1 MGGCFKMKT
10 RIVKQPDERK
20 SEIIKTAG
28 KLFLQ
33 KGVHNTKISEIV
45 ETIGVAKG
53 LFYYYFKSKDD
64 VITAVIEHFIFEL
77 DIVLSNILSSDINY
91 YKKISKFVDTY
102 IQIRRMFN
110 KNSCNNNGNDNFSY
124 ILIKKSNN
132 LMLSYLKLLISTGTS
147 KGLLRL
153 RYPDETVT
161 MLVYGLNELMDSS
174 QKKIRRSVMLALFE
188 QSLSLPSGILA

>member
-1 MGGCFKMKT
+1 MKT

-28 KLFLQ
+28 RLFLQ

-64 VITAVIEHFIFEL
+64 VISAVIEHFISEL
-77 DIVLSNILSSDINY
+77 DVVLSNILSSDINY
-91 YKKISKFVDTY
+91 YKKISKFIDTY
-102 IQIRRMFN
+102 VQIRRMFN
-110 KNSCNNNGNDNFSY
+110 KNSCNNNDNDNFSY
-124 ILIKKSNN
+124 ILLKKSNN
-132 LMLSYLKLLISTGTS
+132 LILSYLKLLISTGIS

-161 MLVYGLNELMDSS
+161 MLVYGLNELMESS
-174 QKKIRRSVMLALFE
+174 QKKIGRAVMLALVE

>member
-1 MGGCFKMKT
+1 MKT

-28 KLFLQ
+28 RLFLQ

-64 VITAVIEHFIFEL
+64 VISAVIEHFISEL
-77 DIVLSNILSSDINY
+77 DVVLSNILSSDINY
-91 YKKISKFVDTY
+91 YKKISKFIDTY
-102 IQIRRMFN
+102 VQIRRMFN
-110 KNSCNNNGNDNFSY
+110 KNSCNNNDNDNFSY
-124 ILIKKSNN
+124 ILLKKSNN
-132 LMLSYLKLLISTGTS
+132 LILSYLKLLISSGIS

-174 QKKIRRSVMLALFE
+174 QKKIGRAVMLALVE
-188 QSLSLPSGILA
+188 QSLSLPCGILA

>member
-1 MGGCFKMKT
+1 MKI

-20 SEIIKTAG
+20 SEIIKTAE
-28 KLFLQ
+28 KLFLE

-64 VITAVIEHFIFEL
+64 VINAVIEHFISEL
-77 DIVLSNILSSDINY
+77 
-91 YKKISKFVDTY
+91 SKFIDTY
-102 IQIRRMFN
+102 VQIRKMFNNNSFN
-110 KNSCNNNGNDNFSY
+110 KNDNDNFSY
-124 ILIKKSNN
+124 ILLKKSNN
-132 LMLSYLKLLISTGTS
+132 LILSYLKLLISSGIS

-174 QKKIRRSVMLALFE
+174 QKKISLSVMLALVE
-188 QSLSLPSGILA
+188 QSLSLPSGVLA

>member
-1 MGGCFKMKT
+1 MKI

-20 SEIIKTAG
+20 SEIIKTAER
-28 KLFLQ
+28 LFLE

-64 VITAVIEHFIFEL
+64 VINAVIEHFISEL
-77 DIVLSNILSSDINY
+77 DISLSKILNSNDMNY
-91 YKKISKFVDTY
+91 YKKITKFIDTY
-102 IQIRRMFN
+102 VQIKRMFN
-110 KNSCNNNGNDNFSY
+110 NNSFNNDVNDNFRY
-124 ILIKKSNN
+124 ILLKRSNN
-132 LMLSYLKLLISTGTS
+132 LILSYLKLLISSGIS

-174 QKKIRRSVMLALFE
+174 QKKIGRPVMLALVE

>member
-1 MGGCFKMKT
+1 MKT

-28 KLFLQ
+28 RLFLQ

-64 VITAVIEHFIFEL
+64 VISAVIEHFISEL
-77 DIVLSNILSSDINY
+77 DVVLSNILSSDINY
-91 YKKISKFVDTY
+91 YKKISKFIDTY
-102 IQIRRMFN
+102 VQIRRMFN
-110 KNSCNNNGNDNFSY
+110 KNSCNNNDNDNFSY
-124 ILIKKSNN
+124 ILLKKSNN
-132 LMLSYLKLLISTGTS
+132 LILSYLKLLISTGIS

-174 QKKIRRSVMLALFE
+174 QKKIGRAVMLALVE
-188 QSLSLPSGILA
+188 QSLSLPCGILA

>member
-1 MGGCFKMKT
+1 MKT

-28 KLFLQ
+28 RLFLQ
-33 KGVHNTKISEIV
+33 KGVHNTKISKIV

-64 VITAVIEHFIFEL
+64 VISAVIEHFISEL
-77 DIVLSNILSSDINY
+77 DVVLSNILSSDINY
-91 YKKISKFVDTY
+91 YKKISKFIDTY
-102 IQIRRMFN
+102 VQIRRMFN
-110 KNSCNNNGNDNFSY
+110 KNSCNNNDNDNFSY
-124 ILIKKSNN
+124 ILLKKSNN
-132 LMLSYLKLLISTGTS
+132 LILSYLKLLISTGIS

-174 QKKIRRSVMLALFE
+174 QKKIGRAVMLALVE
-188 QSLSLPSGILA
+188 QSLSLPCGILA

>member
-1 MGGCFKMKT
+1 MKT

-28 KLFLQ
+28 RLFLQ

-64 VITAVIEHFIFEL
+64 VISAVIEHFISEL
-77 DIVLSNILSSDINY
+77 DVVLSNILSSDINY
-91 YKKISKFVDTY
+91 YKKISKFIDTY
-102 IQIRRMFN
+102 VQIRRMFN
-110 KNSCNNNGNDNFSY
+110 KNSCNNNDNDNFSY
-124 ILIKKSNN
+124 ILLKKSNN
-132 LMLSYLKLLISTGTS
+132 LILSYLKLLISTGIS

-161 MLVYGLNELMDSS
+161 MLVYRLNELMDSS
-174 QKKIRRSVMLALFE
+174 QKKIGRAVMLALVE
-188 QSLSLPSGILA
+188 QSLSLPCGILA

>member
-1 MGGCFKMKT
+1 MKI

-20 SEIIKTAG
+20 SEIIKTAE
-28 KLFLQ
+28 KLFLE

-64 VITAVIEHFIFEL
+64 VINAVIEHFISEL
-77 DIVLSNILSSDINY
+77 DISLSNILNSDMNY
-91 YKKISKFVDTY
+91 YKKISKFIDTY
-102 IQIRRMFN
+102 VQIRKMFN
-110 KNSCNNNGNDNFSY
+110 NNSFNKDNNDNFSY
-124 ILIKKSNN
+124 ILLKKSNN
-132 LMLSYLKLLISTGTS
+132 LILSYLKLLISSGIS

-174 QKKIRRSVMLALFE
+174 QKKISLSVMLALVE
-188 QSLSLPSGILA
+188 QSLSLPSGVLA

>member
-1 MGGCFKMKT
+1 MKT

-28 KLFLQ
+28 RLFLQ

-64 VITAVIEHFIFEL
+64 VISAVIEHFISEL
-77 DIVLSNILSSDINY
+77 DVVLSNILSSDINY
-91 YKKISKFVDTY
+91 YKKISKFIDTY
-102 IQIRRMFN
+102 VQIRRMFN
-110 KNSCNNNGNDNFSY
+110 KNSCNNNDNDNFSY
-124 ILIKKSNN
+124 ILLKKSNN
-132 LMLSYLKLLISTGTS
+132 LILSYLKLLISTGIS

-174 QKKIRRSVMLALFE
+174 QKKIGRAVMLALVE